1 MATIVPATIAA
12 VVSLLV
18 AFLGHW
24 QWRRQQAAAAADR
37 YHAERADALKELWN
51 KLNDHSTAARIARLD
66 SEQFYRNIQDLNFFL
81 IRRSPFLT
89 ESEKDLAHLYLE
101 SIYAF
106 RIKVDKS
113 RDKAASQALE
123 TTEGPR
129 RVGEIMGAVAA
140 GKMVQELEDRLASH
154 IKDALEG
161 KVRNV
166 DVDVVRLRSELVNEQ
181 VLVPEELT
189 STSQAA
195 KSEHAAADGSRS
207 PDPQTHEQKMLPD
220 IDTPGR

>member
-12 VVSLLV
+12 AVSLLV

-106 RIKVDKS
+106 RIKERERADLS
-113 RDKAASQALE
+113 RFDAAAKKRARE
-123 TTEGPR
+123 
-129 RVGEIMGAVAA
+129 
-140 GKMVQELEDRLASH
+140 ELEQRKQNDLYSGLIERLRKSSS
-154 IKDALEG
+154 IVQNDAL
-161 KVRNV
+161 
-166 DVDVVRLRSELVNEQ
+166 L
-181 VLVPEELT
+181 
-189 STSQAA
+189 
-195 KSEHAAADGSRS
+195 AADPTARGGNFN
-207 PDPQTHEQKMLPD
+207 PDED
-220 IDTPGR
+220 

>member
-113 RDKAASQALE
+113 RDKLLPKLWRQ
-123 TTEGPR
+123 
-129 RVGEIMGAVAA
+129 
-140 GKMVQELEDRLASH
+140 
-154 IKDALEG
+154 
-161 KVRNV
+161 
-166 DVDVVRLRSELVNEQ
+166 LRDPAES
-181 VLVPEELT
+181 
-189 STSQAA
+189 A
-195 KSEHAAADGSRS
+195 KSWAQSRPARWCRS
-207 PDPQTHEQKMLPD
+207 WRTGWRRTSRTHWRARFAMSMSMSFGF
-220 IDTPGR
+220 GRSS